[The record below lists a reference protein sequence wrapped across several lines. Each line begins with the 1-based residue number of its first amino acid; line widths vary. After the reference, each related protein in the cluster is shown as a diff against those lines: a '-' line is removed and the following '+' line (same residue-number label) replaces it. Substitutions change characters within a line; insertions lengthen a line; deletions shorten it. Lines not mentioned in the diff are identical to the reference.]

1 MMIDENK
8 DYVIRSKL
16 TITVKTL
23 NKNND
28 KNKVETH
35 HTNKQTK
42 KETHRHRNWQNLGRK
57 TKRHTYKYT
66 HKQTYNCT
74 HIKRERETK
83 KMKNKLTLCSVNN
96 K

>member
-28 KNKVETH
+28 KNKVA
-35 HTNKQTK
+35 TK
-42 KETHRHRNWQNLGRK
+42 
-57 TKRHTYKYT
+57 
-66 HKQTYNCT
+66 
-74 HIKRERETK
+74 
-83 KMKNKLTLCSVNN
+83 
-96 K
+96 